1 MLENSGDFAFDYMY
15 LREIIFFHEKVEKLL
30 LRYNGL
36 RKVKWNS
43 TYALNP
49 DWKSFFYINIIF
61 VENCIVIVFTF
72 SSSFPREEVDSLY
85 KLCDEVCF

>member
-49 DWKSFFYINIIF
+49 DS
-61 VENCIVIVFTF
+61 ENLF
-72 SSSFPREEVDSLY
+72 LY
-85 KLCDEVCF
+85 KYHFR